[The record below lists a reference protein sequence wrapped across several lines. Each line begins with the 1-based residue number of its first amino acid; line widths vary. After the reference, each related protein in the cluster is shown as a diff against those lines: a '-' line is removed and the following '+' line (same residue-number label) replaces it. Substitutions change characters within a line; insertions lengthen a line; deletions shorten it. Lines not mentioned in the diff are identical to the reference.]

1 MLSYLVHRS
10 VYMGPAAV
18 CFASRFSCRLPAAQ
32 SAAACADVLAFT
44 QPSAKNVCNSCKN
57 DEKRMAWI
65 LPNDNATA
73 GVTLLNPGRG

>member
-10 VYMGPAAV
+10 IYMGPAAV
-18 CFASRFSCRLPAAQ
+18 FFANRFSCRLPVAQ
-32 SAAACADVLAFT
+32 SAASCVDVLAFT
-44 QPSAKNVCNSCKN
+44 QPSAKNVRDGRKN